1 MMNQKEHMVL
11 DNIKENPFISQQEL
25 AEKVGLSRSTVANI
39 ISGLIKK
46 EYVQGKAYVLNDGYP
61 IVCIGAANVDRKF
74 YVKEKLIH
82 GTSNPIESTKSV
94 GGVARNISEN
104 LGRLSQDVTLI
115 TACGVDSEWETIKS
129 LSAPFINLDYVHQIG
144 NKSTGSYTALISGSG
159 EMEYGFADMAVYDE
173 LTPELL
179 IQNTYILKRA
189 RCIVA
194 DLNIPKASLE
204 FLCSYAEKY
213 GIKVVL
219 IPVSGPKMKNMP
231 HNLHAVDWMIV
242 NRDETE
248 AYFDISIRSE
258 EDLRDAA
265 GRWNREG
272 VEHVIVTNGSKSLVY
287 SSGGES
293 AVYEIEASAE
303 VVDVTGAGDSF
314 SAAVI
319 YGWLKGMDMEDTI
332 RLGMINSR
340 KTIETSYTVR
350 QDLDEH
356 QLIKN
361 LEEIK

>member
-1 MMNQKEHMVL
+1 MNKNERMVL

-25 AEKVGLSRSTVANI
+25 SEKVGLSRSTVANI
-39 ISGLIKK
+39 ISGLIKQ
-46 EYVQGKAYVLNDGYP
+46 EYVQGKAYVLNDDYP

-74 YVKEKLIH
+74 YVNDRLIH

-94 GGVARNISEN
+94 GGVARNIGEN

-115 TACGVDSEWETIKS
+115 TACGVDSEWDTIKT

-144 NKSTGSYTALISGSG
+144 NKSTGSYTALISETG

-173 LTPELL
+173 LTPEVL
-179 IQNTYILKRA
+179 IQNTYVLKRA
-189 RCIVA
+189 KCIVV
-194 DLNIPKASLE
+194 DLNIPRASLE
-204 FLCSYAEKY
+204 FLCAYAEKH
-213 GIKVVL
+213 GIKLVL
-219 IPVSGPKMKNMP
+219 IPVSGPKMDHLP
-231 HNLHAVDWMIV
+231 HNLHAVNWMIV

-248 AYFDISIRSE
+248 AYFNISIQGE
-258 EDLRDAA
+258 EDLLEAA
-265 GRWNREG
+265 RKWNRAG

-287 SSGGES
+287 SSGERAS
-293 AVYEIEASAE
+293 LYEIEQSAD

-319 YGWLKGMDMEDTI
+319 YGWLKGMDIEDTI

>member
-1 MMNQKEHMVL
+1 MNKNEKMVL
-11 DNIKENPFISQQEL
+11 ENIKENPFISQQEL
-25 AEKVGLSRSTVANI
+25 SDKVGLSRSTVANI

-46 EYVQGKAYVLNDGYP
+46 EYVQGKAYVLNDQYP

-74 YVKEKLIH
+74 YVTERLIH

-94 GGVARNISEN
+94 GGVARNIGEN

-115 TACGVDSEWETIKS
+115 TACGIDSEWETIRS
-129 LSAPFINLDYVHQIG
+129 LSAPFVNLDYVHQIS
-144 NKSTGSYTALISGSG
+144 NKSTGSYTALISEAG

-173 LTPELL
+173 LTPEVL

-189 RCIVA
+189 KCIVA

-204 FLCSYAEKY
+204 FLCAYAEKH

-219 IPVSGPKMKNMP
+219 IPVSGPKMKNLP
-231 HNLHAVDWMIV
+231 HNLHAVNWMIV

-248 AYFDISIRSE
+248 AHFDITIRNE
-258 EDLRDAA
+258 EELLGSVR
-265 GRWNREG
+265 RWNEAG
-272 VEHVIVTNGSKSLVY
+272 IEHVIVTNGAKSLAY
-287 SSGGES
+287 GSGGE
-293 AVYEIEASAE
+293 AALYEIERSE
-303 VVDVTGAGDSF
+303 KVIDVTGAGDAF

-361 LEEIK
+361 LEETK

>member
-1 MMNQKEHMVL
+1 MNEKEKIVL
-11 DNIKENPFISQQEL
+11 EHIRENPFISQQEL
-25 AEKVGLSRSTVANI
+25 SEKVGLSRSAVANI
-39 ISGLIKK
+39 ISGLIRK
-46 EYVQGKAYVLNDGYP
+46 EYVQGKAYVLNEEYP

-74 YVKEKLIH
+74 YVRDRLIH

-94 GGVARNISEN
+94 GGVARNIAEN
-104 LGRLSQDVTLI
+104 LGRLSQDVALI

-144 NKSTGSYTALISGSG
+144 NKSTGSYTALISGTG

-173 LTPELL
+173 LTPEVL

-194 DLNIPKASLE
+194 DLNIPRASLE
-204 FLCSYAEKY
+204 FLCAYAEKFD
-213 GIKVVL
+213 IKLVL
-219 IPVSGPKMKNMP
+219 IPVSGPKMKNLP
-231 HNLHAVDWMIV
+231 ENLHAVDWIIV

-248 AYFDISIRSE
+248 SYFGIDIQDE
-258 EDLRDAA
+258 ADLLEAA
-265 GRWNREG
+265 RRWNTAG
-272 VEHVIVTNGSKSLVY
+272 VEHVIITNGSESLVH
-287 SSGGES
+287 SSGGH
-293 AVYEIEASAE
+293 AALYGIEASRN

-319 YGWLKGMDMEDTI
+319 YGWLKGMDIEDTI

-350 QDLDEH
+350 QDLDEY